1 MGLRVFVCE
10 QCHEMQRMS
19 AADLLLPELVCSHC
33 GHITIISP
41 EARERT
47 RNMLAENSWYAGF
60 LELLLAMEEQLGI
73 DYADED
79 FPAPFVTPRHLI
91 DVTLQRCNDTITEQ
105 ELIALITRLT
115 GAPIADL
122 DSPLSC

>member
-1 MGLRVFVCE
+1 
-10 QCHEMQRMS
+10 MS
-19 AADLLLPELVCSHC
+19 TADLLLPEVICSHC
-33 GHITIISP
+33 GHVTKHSP
-41 EARERT
+41 KAQERT

-60 LELLLAMEEQLGI
+60 LELLLSMEEQLGI

-79 FPAPFVTPRHLI
+79 FPAPFVTYRQLMA
-91 DVTLQRCNDTITEQ
+91 VTLQRCHHTITEQ

>member
-10 QCHEMQRMS
+10 QCHEMQRMPT
-19 AADLLLPELVCSHC
+19 ADLLLPEVVCSRC
-33 GHITIISP
+33 GHITIYSP
-41 EARERT
+41 EAQERT

-79 FPAPFVTPRHLI
+79 FPAPFVTPRQLI
-91 DVTLQRCNDTITEQ
+91 AVTLQRCHHAITEP
-105 ELIALITRLT
+105 ELITLITRLT
-115 GAPIADL
+115 GAPVADL